1 MVNGLREQQEDSEA
15 DSPLVNPVLPEDIL
29 EGKNHHLTFSITQ
42 LMCYLCIILI
52 AEDMRGNIRNVDHFI
67 AFLYRFV
74 EYIKKRLRTQ
84 NEESPARFLQDIRK
98 EVGIDQKT
106 LRFFSSIF
114 HAINYSLSYLR
125 CLGLFPS
132 VWRLSSALWKFLI

>member
-1 MVNGLREQQEDSEA
+1 
-15 DSPLVNPVLPEDIL
+15 
-29 EGKNHHLTFSITQ
+29 
-42 LMCYLCIILI
+42 
-52 AEDMRGNIRNVDHFI
+52 MRGNIRNVDHFI

-106 LRFFSSIF
+106 LRFLLFSTQSTT
-114 HAINYSLSYLR
+114 LYLIYD
-125 CLGLFPS
+125 
-132 VWRLSSALWKFLI
+132 V